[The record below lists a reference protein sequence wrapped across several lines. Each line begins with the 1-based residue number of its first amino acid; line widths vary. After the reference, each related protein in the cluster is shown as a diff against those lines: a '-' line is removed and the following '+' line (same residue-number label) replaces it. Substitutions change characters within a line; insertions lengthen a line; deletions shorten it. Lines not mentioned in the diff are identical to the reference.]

1 MDIQRVRDPGKRRIA
16 RVAVA
21 MAAAL
26 SACLMTALVS
36 SQQRATATGAA
47 LLADNTPNPLQQLI
61 NKANPT
67 QAPPIPPIPGST
79 SPTPSIPG
87 LAGANAPA
95 ASNHPAAAPKL
106 ASQEQ
111 ARQLFL
117 KGTVTGEDLK
127 EELEAVKGAAA
138 NPKARDELAA
148 IVGQASAQIAAAKT
162 HNFLTDLGGHLKELA
177 GDLLRQK
184 ATSYSDKVLTGFLTT
199 LTGDDDALRKE
210 TITLPSATAS
220 KMTLNQ
226 QQSVLL
232 MAALVVGTRI
242 SHHILDAAHKDFIG
256 LEAEYAA
263 LLSKRQEQAA
273 LMADVLDKRRQAIA
287 AKDELTIRHMDADLG
302 KWLSPEDLKFIDSFG
317 PDTSLRDFANDLGMQ
332 NLAIKFLQH
341 RDPTAYA
348 EYRAQRTGVMGR
360 SRAYLRTTSGVA
372 AFGAFSMSFMQEIV
386 KTAHDKNM
394 YEIFAALPL
403 AGEYIKEAGPL
414 IKLSS
419 DALYAGLI
427 AEPATL
433 KHHYR
438 LVQREKSVDVND
450 ADAVFGALDRSKES
464 AYFADALFR
473 NETPGFIY
481 HVYLCDPG
489 EAGELIDQT
498 LKQEN
503 RKSFAEQYLQM
514 PDGAA
519 FSFAAALNDGVQTP
533 TAQKLAEPL
542 LSKDQRTNGDV
553 VTIGEVQRLTASS
566 YTKWKTS
573 ALTRLIL
580 ANSQGMYAQ
589 MQLGDTVVRLV
600 PSMATIYAY
609 ESYADSCGQTAKHE
623 TEGPASTK
631 GSAKPKKQIPKP
643 KPGNQS

>member
-1 MDIQRVRDPGKRRIA
+1 
-16 RVAVA
+16 
-21 MAAAL
+21 
-26 SACLMTALVS
+26 
-36 SQQRATATGAA
+36 
-47 LLADNTPNPLQQLI
+47 
-61 NKANPT
+61 
-67 QAPPIPPIPGST
+67 
-79 SPTPSIPG
+79 
-87 LAGANAPA
+87 
-95 ASNHPAAAPKL
+95 
-106 ASQEQ
+106 
-111 ARQLFL
+111 
-117 KGTVTGEDLK
+117 
-127 EELEAVKGAAA
+127 
-138 NPKARDELAA
+138 
-148 IVGQASAQIAAAKT
+148 
-162 HNFLTDLGGHLKELA
+162 
-177 GDLLRQK
+177 
-184 ATSYSDKVLTGFLTT
+184 
-199 LTGDDDALRKE
+199 
-210 TITLPSATAS
+210 
-220 KMTLNQ
+220 
-226 QQSVLL
+226 
-232 MAALVVGTRI
+232 
-242 SHHILDAAHKDFIG
+242 
-256 LEAEYAA
+256 
-263 LLSKRQEQAA
+263 
-273 LMADVLDKRRQAIA
+273 
-287 AKDELTIRHMDADLG
+287 MDADLG